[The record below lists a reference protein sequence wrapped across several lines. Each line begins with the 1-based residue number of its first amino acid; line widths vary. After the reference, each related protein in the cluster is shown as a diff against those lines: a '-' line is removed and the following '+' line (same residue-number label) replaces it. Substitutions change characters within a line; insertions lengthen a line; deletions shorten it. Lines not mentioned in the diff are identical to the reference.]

1 MIECKKFIGKFR
13 GRVVFNVDPERRGRL
28 LVEVPDV
35 GALGLTTWAL
45 PSLPIGGI
53 QTGVFSIPV
62 VGSGVWVEFEQG
74 DLDYPIWVGTFWGT
88 TAEVPALALTLP
100 AGVPGIV
107 MQTPLQ
113 NGLLMSDAPGPTG
126 GILIKN
132 ATGAFILI
140 NDSGIFIENGK
151 GASITMSGPTVIINK
166 GNLTVL
172 G

>member
-1 MIECKKFIGKFR
+1 MIECRKFLGKFR
-13 GRVVFNVDPERRGRL
+13 GLVVNNKDPQERGRIQ
-28 LVEVPDV
+28 VQVPDV
-35 GALGLTTWAL
+35 SGLGLSTWAL

-62 VGSGVWVEFEQG
+62 IGSGVWVEFEQG

-88 TAEVPALALTLP
+88 AAEVPVLSLTLP

-113 NGLLMSDAPGPTG
+113 NGILLSDATGPAG
-126 GILIKN
+126 GILLKN

-140 NDSGIFIENGK
+140 NDTGIFIDNGK
-151 GASITMSGPTVIINK
+151 GASITMNGPTVIINK
-166 GNLTVL
+166 GNLMVL